1 MALNQHHCIANQHYR
16 FDEDQQYAVVT
27 CTINVTDYR

>member
-16 FDEDQQYAVVT
+16 FDEDQQYAAET
-27 CTINVTDYR
+27 SRDQTE